1 MKSQRW
7 LGSELAT
14 HVAAYGKWIK
24 GENTWAKSSR
34 PSRYATTLISRRVL
48 ARAKALQDH
57 WNYLL
62 PAYRLKHIDRMR
74 RDVQRLLMM
83 KRGRPPV
90 ASGTLDLD
98 WQQRYGDRAWN
109 KLLAQAQDLAHD
121 VKSVLLL
128 AGPDLRRKST
138 GKSSAF

>member
-1 MKSQRW
+1 
-7 LGSELAT
+7 
-14 HVAAYGKWIK
+14 
-24 GENTWAKSSR
+24 
-34 PSRYATTLISRRVL
+34 
-48 ARAKALQDH
+48 
-57 WNYLL
+57 
-62 PAYRLKHIDRMR
+62 
-74 RDVQRLLMM
+74 MM

-128 AGPDLRRKST
+128 TGPDLRRKST